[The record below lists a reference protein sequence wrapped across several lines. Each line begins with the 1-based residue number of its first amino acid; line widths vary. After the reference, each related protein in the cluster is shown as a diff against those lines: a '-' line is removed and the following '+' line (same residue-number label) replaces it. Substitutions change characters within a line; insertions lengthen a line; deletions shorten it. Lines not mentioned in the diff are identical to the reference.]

1 MWTICRLPG
10 FDTYWAFTFD
20 PCCTHGDIIPT
31 GTARVES
38 KGPTKPQM
46 DLSYL
51 VVKHSILLGPSSGYR
66 CQISTRQFGML
77 VSTGL
82 GRFRRELS
90 TFDYVH
96 TFMCIKV
103 RPIPGIHAFNDYP
116 DRREQRRTSQSV
128 YFDFWLSTTIVI
140 NFFIYKNP
148 YVCQPAQTLPLNW
161 GLS

>member
-1 MWTICRLPG
+1 MWTIYRLPG

-20 PCCTHGDIIPT
+20 PYCTHGDIIPA

-51 VVKHSILLGPSSGYR
+51 VVKHSILLGPSSGNR

-90 TFDYVH
+90 TFDYILLCASKFDPYPEYMHLMIIRIDGSKGVLP
-96 TFMCIKV
+96 KV
-103 RPIPGIHAFNDYP
+103 FIS
-116 DRREQRRTSQSV
+116 TS
-128 YFDFWLSTTIVI
+128 DF
-140 NFFIYKNP
+140 
-148 YVCQPAQTLPLNW
+148 QPPSW
-161 GLS
+161 